1 MTRPLISDATMFAA
15 EGGMT
20 DIPQLPREASA
31 ERYDA
36 LLNRRDAFDPR
47 EAPSPMWWKAVLV
60 GVMAAAF
67 WAGVVL

>member
-15 EGGMT
+15 QRT
-20 DIPQLPREASA
+20 ANR
-31 ERYDA
+31 
-36 LLNRRDAFDPR
+36 NRRIPIKPMREPARLPALDEFDPR
-47 EAPSPMWWKAVLV
+47 ETPTPWWWKAVLV